1 MKNGL
6 KMFARKI
13 YANRSYRSTCN
24 DRSALILTNEHTL
37 SAHTCAG
44 AHMSVTLSAL
54 SSSQWPRN
62 SLAVKRA
69 KEFRASGT
77 RSFWKTAACRMKLFR
92 LRLSIYFRILKVAL
106 LSTNFKTK
114 IRFFRRKENLWV
126 ICVFWLSLI
135 LLLFIILIYYFNF
148 IWILLYFLYIYLF
161 LFYYFT
167 FILILLFF
175 IILNFARYQIAQ
187 FIRKKLIS
195 SN

>member
-106 LSTNFKTK
+106 SSSTNFKTK
-114 IRFFRRKENLWV
+114 IRLRFDSSEWKRIFE
-126 ICVFWLSLI
+126 S
-135 LLLFIILIYYFNF
+135 
-148 IWILLYFLYIYLF
+148 
-161 LFYYFT
+161 FT
-167 FILILLFF
+167 CSDFH
-175 IILNFARYQIAQ
+175 
-187 FIRKKLIS
+187 
-195 SN
+195 